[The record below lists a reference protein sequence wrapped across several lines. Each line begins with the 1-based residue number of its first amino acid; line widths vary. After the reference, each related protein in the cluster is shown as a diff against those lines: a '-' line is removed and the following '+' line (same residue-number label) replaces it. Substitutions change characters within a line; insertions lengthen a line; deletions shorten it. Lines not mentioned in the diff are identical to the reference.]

1 VLVNNAGITD
11 TAQPSTETDVATP
24 RRVNALAPGLRATG
38 LNRRAADL
46 GGDPAEAA
54 ALAAW

>member
-1 VLVNNAGITD
+1 MLVNNAGLTD
-11 TAQPSTETDVATP
+11 TAQPSTETDVAML
-24 RRVNALAPGLRATG
+24 RRVNALALGLRATD

-54 ALAAW
+54 AQAAW